1 MKKVSFLVSTY
12 TTPFTRLSMRDGYK
26 KELNCQL
33 KEERLLTDSL
43 EVWFQKKM
51 TDNNWKNGPEFKL
64 ITEKLSKSY
73 LLLKRSCS
81 LTFRGAFKYSRKH
94 NALYW
99 YYKYSKDHRSCVEK
113 KKQWIYSSSWPFLWY
128 TFSSRT
134 SATNPLALQSPSQLL
149 TKTVSSWTLFF
160 VMLPQL
166 HVLWNVIIT

>member
-1 MKKVSFLVSTY
+1 
-12 TTPFTRLSMRDGYK
+12 MRDGYK

-51 TDNNWKNGPEFKL
+51 TANNWKNGREFKL

-73 LLLKRSCS
+73 LKLKRSCS

-94 NALYW
+94 NALLDITSTV
-99 YYKYSKDHRSCVEK
+99 KTTGVVSRRKNNEFIQVHGLFFDTHA
-113 KKQWIYSSSWPFLWY
+113 
-128 TFSSRT
+128 SSRT
-134 SATNPLALQSPSQLL
+134 SATNLLALQLPSQLL